1 MVQTGVMKRYR
12 NRHKL
17 YIVNLLKPS
26 LQLTHVAFCLKFWN
40 EHYMAEASDRLKDG
54 HPSLECL
61 AIELPETLNEGESVA
76 AKQASTI
83 ACATITCCT
92 ITCCIHRL
100 RHHGGMLH
108 CVYAFC
114 VCHGIILAAYIY
126 SVT

>member
-1 MVQTGVMKRYR
+1 MCACSSHLQVKVVQTGVMKRYR

-54 HPSLECL
+54 HPTLECL

-76 AKQASTI
+76 AKQVI
-83 ACATITCCT
+83 LCCT
-92 ITCCIHRL
+92 ITC
-100 RHHGGMLH
+100 
-108 CVYAFC
+108 
-114 VCHGIILAAYIY
+114 LAI
-126 SVT
+126 TW